1 MSRHQS
7 DLVFHISVF
16 PMDETLNMKIYEEF
30 GMRFVIALL
39 FDSMKKANLTEL
51 TENQK
56 PQIILITVRGTTFS
70 IQVTKAV
77 FISMPE

>member
-30 GMRFVIALL
+30 GVRFVVALL
-39 FDSMKKANLTEL
+39 FNSMEKADQL
-51 TENQK
+51 
-56 PQIILITVRGTTFS
+56 S
-70 IQVTKAV
+70 
-77 FISMPE
+77 